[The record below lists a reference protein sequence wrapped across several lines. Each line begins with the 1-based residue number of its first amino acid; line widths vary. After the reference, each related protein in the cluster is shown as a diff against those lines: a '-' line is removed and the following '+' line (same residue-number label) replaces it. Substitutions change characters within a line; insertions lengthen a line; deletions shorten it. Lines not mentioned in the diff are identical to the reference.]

1 MDELSR
7 RRHAPEHA
15 RWVCQF
21 CEREFA
27 RPHQSHV
34 CVPGNTV
41 DDTFNGHPPAF
52 RAAFDA
58 ILEHLDGLG
67 PVHVDA
73 VKVGVFL
80 KSDRKIAE
88 VRPRVRAVDLALALP
103 RVLDDPRV
111 ARTMRGSATI
121 TYHVIKLTG
130 PSDVDDQVRA
140 WLTEAYGDATD

>member
-1 MDELSR
+1 M
-7 RRHAPEHA
+7 
-15 RWVCQF
+15 
-21 CEREFA
+21 
-27 RPHQSHV
+27 
-34 CVPGNTV
+34 
-41 DDTFNGHPPAF
+41 
-52 RAAFDA
+52 
-58 ILEHLDGLG
+58 
-67 PVHVDA
+67 HVDA

>member
-1 MDELSR
+1 VDELSR
-7 RRHAPEHA
+7 RRHTPEHA

-21 CEREFA
+21 CEREFG

-41 DDTFNGHPPAF
+41 DETFAGHPPQW

-58 ILEHLDGLG
+58 VLDHLRTLG

-80 KSDRKIAE
+80 KSDRKLAE
-88 VRPRVRAVDLALALP
+88 VRPRVRAVDLLVKLS
-103 RVLDDPRV
+103 RGLDDARV
-111 ARTMRGSATI
+111 AGRRPGST
-121 TYHVIKLTG
+121 THTWHVVKLREA
-130 PSDVDDQVRA
+130 SDVDDQVRA